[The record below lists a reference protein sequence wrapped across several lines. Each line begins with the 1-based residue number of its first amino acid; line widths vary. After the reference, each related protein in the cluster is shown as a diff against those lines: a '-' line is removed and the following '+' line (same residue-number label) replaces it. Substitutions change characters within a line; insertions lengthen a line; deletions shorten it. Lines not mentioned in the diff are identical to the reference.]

1 MADVREGVRMI
12 VIAPGARVS
21 TLADIE
27 DSVRGSTITIED
39 GAVIDSFVKIKFAG
53 GDGNIT
59 ICRNAVVNAGCVIY
73 SGHGVVIGP
82 GSRIAANST
91 LVGAEHEYR
100 ERSKTIWEQRFAP
113 SRGGILIE
121 EDVWVGTNCV
131 LLDGSILRK
140 GCVVGAHS
148 LVRAELDP
156 YSVNVG
162 IPTKIVGYRE

>member
-1 MADVREGVRMI
+1 MI
-12 VIAPGARVS
+12 IIAPGARVS
-21 TLADIE
+21 PMADIE
-27 DSVRGSTITIED
+27 DSTRGSKITIED

-53 GDGNIT
+53 GDGDIV
-59 ICRNAVVNAGCVIY
+59 IGRNAVVNSGCVIY
-73 SGHGVVIGP
+73 SGHGVVLGAN
-82 GSRIAANST
+82 SRIAANST

-100 ERSKTIWEQRFAP
+100 DRSKTIWEQRFTP

-121 EDVWVGTNCV
+121 EDVWVGTQCV

-148 LVRAELDP
+148 LVRTELEA

-162 IPTKIVGYRE
+162 IPTKRVGYRE

>member
-1 MADVREGVRMI
+1 MI

-21 TLADIE
+21 PLADIE
-27 DSVRGSTITIED
+27 DSVRGSTITVED

-53 GDGNIT
+53 GDGDIV
-59 ICRNAVVNAGCVIY
+59 IGRNAVVNAGCVIY

-100 ERSKTIWEQRFAP
+100 DRNKAIWEQRFTP

-131 LLDGSILRK
+131 LLDGAILRK

-148 LVRAELDP
+148 LVRVELEP

-162 IPTKIVGYRE
+162 IPTRIVGYRE